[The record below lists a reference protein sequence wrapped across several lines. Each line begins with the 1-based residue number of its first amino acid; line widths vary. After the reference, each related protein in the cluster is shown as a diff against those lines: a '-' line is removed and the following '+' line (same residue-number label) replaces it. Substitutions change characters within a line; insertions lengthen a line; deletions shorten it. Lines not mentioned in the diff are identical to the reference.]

1 MTIYG
6 ELSDLHHHEETKLK
20 EGEAEIMIAKMLGMF
35 KSIYDI
41 MKKIINYVTHLV
53 NQLNLLYNK
62 NNPIF
67 KQTFKQ
73 FNLFFPLDTIG
84 RALSMI
90 YVLDQVVE

>member
-6 ELSDLHHHEETKLK
+6 ELSDLHHVEDQQLK
-20 EGEAEIMIAKMLGMF
+20 DGEAEMMISRTLGMF
-35 KSIYDI
+35 KQIYDI
-41 MKKIINYVTHLV
+41 IKRIINYVTFLI

-62 NNPIF
+62 KDNIHKNSM
-67 KQTFKQ
+67 KN

-90 YVLDQVVE
+90 YVLDCVVE